1 MRRVYLFLITTL
13 INFSLTQAQKP
24 FTDVTHQ
31 AGIDHQFKVYEGMFG
46 GGACVLD
53 VNHDDWEDVYLTSG
67 MNNDALYLNQ
77 RDGTF
82 KNIFEQSGLTLT
94 KHFVTQGVVSA
105 DFDKD
110 GWEDLF
116 ITTITSRDSVK
127 QIPRAINLL
136 FLNNH
141 DGTFRDATSAFRLDK
156 MNSFSTGA
164 SVSDINQDGYPDMYI
179 GNYFHEYQG
188 ELSTIS
194 DATIVNANQTAR
206 GYLLLNHKGKYFS
219 NVYDQYGMHH
229 KGFGFGGIFTDY
241 DNDGD
246 QDLFINQDFGYKAIP
261 DYLYQN
267 QYPQKKFVDVS
278 DTTHMDLKI
287 NSMGTAVGDYDN
299 DGDMDYYVTNIRFNY
314 FMVNHINEGLP
325 VINKL
330 TDFGMNFVS
339 ISWGGNFADF
349 DQDGDLDLY
358 VANGD
363 LNPNCVPKADFYY
376 KNDINAGGRFADIA
390 GLVGLNDYG
399 IGRGSVTF
407 DYDHDGDLDIL
418 VINQKPVLDYPVNSN
433 THLYRND
440 STQGNWFQIKLHGT
454 QSETS
459 GIGSRVEIV
468 AGHQRMIREVDGGS
482 SSHLSQNSTIVHFG
496 LGTAAIVDSVIVI
509 WNKHHRQG
517 LANQKANQMITI
529 EEAVI
534 DHASYPQSWL
544 LLIGFLAIALIYFV
558 IRKIT
563 K

>member
-1 MRRVYLFLITTL
+1 M
-13 INFSLTQAQKP
+13 
-24 FTDVTHQ
+24 
-31 AGIDHQFKVYEGMFG
+31 
-46 GGACVLD
+46 GA
-53 VNHDDWEDVYLTSG
+53 
-67 MNNDALYLNQ
+67 
-77 RDGTF
+77 
-82 KNIFEQSGLTLT
+82 
-94 KHFVTQGVVSA
+94 
-105 DFDKD
+105 
-110 GWEDLF
+110 
-116 ITTITSRDSVK
+116 
-127 QIPRAINLL
+127 
-136 FLNNH
+136 
-141 DGTFRDATSAFRLDK
+141 
-156 MNSFSTGA
+156 
-164 SVSDINQDGYPDMYI
+164 
-179 GNYFHEYQG
+179 
-188 ELSTIS
+188 
-194 DATIVNANQTAR
+194 
-206 GYLLLNHKGKYFS
+206 
-219 NVYDQYGMHH
+219 
-229 KGFGFGGIFTDY
+229 
-241 DNDGD
+241 
-246 QDLFINQDFGYKAIP
+246 
-261 DYLYQN
+261 
-267 QYPQKKFVDVS
+267 
-278 DTTHMDLKI
+278 
-287 NSMGTAVGDYDN
+287 
-299 DGDMDYYVTNIRFNY
+299 
-314 FMVNHINEGLP
+314 
-325 VINKL
+325 
-330 TDFGMNFVS
+330 
-339 ISWGGNFADF
+339 NFADF

-363 LNPNCVPKADFYY
+363 LNPNCVPMADFYF

-544 LLIGFLAIALIYFV
+544 LLIGLLAIALIYFV